1 MRKRIALLF
10 AAVTMALTMS
20 LGGLHLPR
28 LRQRPVRTRAAT
40 YRRGS
45 SACVRAVVWSRIR
58 PRTPRA
64 MPRRGSNR
72 KDARTKEMAW
82 GLLGPWPFLQAC
94 GRSVLRSSWDKT
106 TKAFLPRLLLEWFI
120 VERAAPPFGSV
131 RKGCGTYVRVASCNR
146 LRREKSVQV

>member
-20 LGGLHLPR
+20 LGGVAFAKITPASCENQG
-28 LRQRPVRTRAAT
+28 QRPVRTRAAT

-45 SACVRAVVWSRIR
+45 SPCVRAVVWSRIR

-120 VERAAPPFGSV
+120 VERTGPPFGSV
-131 RKGCGTYVRVASCNR
+131 RKEVRHVRSR
-146 LRREKSVQV
+146 G